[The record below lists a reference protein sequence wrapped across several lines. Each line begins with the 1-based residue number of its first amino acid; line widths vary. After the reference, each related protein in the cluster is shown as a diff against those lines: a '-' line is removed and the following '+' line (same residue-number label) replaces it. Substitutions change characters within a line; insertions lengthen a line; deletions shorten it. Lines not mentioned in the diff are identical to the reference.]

1 MIDMFGLIAT
11 GRLVS
16 TNWEQISPT
25 NCVAEL
31 AEADS
36 VNHIVIFLTGQTPF
50 PDGMGGAVYF
60 AWPDLTGGGA
70 PNWQLLGHIS
80 NTKPSAIFRIS
91 KLKGGQDVIP
101 NTFLGHK
108 PVNHINALVGISVE
122 PLTVLEGQTP
132 SVDSEAINQSNFMQF
147 SEKTLENLFNF
158 ATSFAMPPGD
168 LRMKPDEMYIPMSS
182 LQMWYSNFQRRLQQ
196 NPNFWKMER

>member
-1 MIDMFGLIAT
+1 MIDMFGLIAS

-31 AEADS
+31 TDADS

-50 PDGMGGAVYF
+50 PEEMGGAVYF

-70 PNWQLLGHIS
+70 PAWHLLGHIS
-80 NTKPSAIFRIS
+80 NSKPSAIFRIN
-91 KLKGGQDVIP
+91 KLKSGQAVIP

-122 PLTVLEGQTP
+122 PLTVLAGQTP
-132 SVDSEAINQSNFMQF
+132 APEAEAINQSTFMQF
-147 SEKTLENLFNF
+147 SEKMLENMFNF
-158 ATSFAMPPGD
+158 AGSFAMQPGD
-168 LRMKPDEMYIPMSS
+168 MRMKQDEMYIPMSS
-182 LQMWYSNFQRRLQQ
+182 LQQWYTNYQRRLQQ
-196 NPNFWKMER
+196 NPNFWKS